1 MKQSDGEIVGMIF
14 TGRAKQDVQEEIR
27 AGDIHFITEETLD
40 PAGYALK
47 AGSGKEKGQTDA
59 ALYRVARTYI
69 SFIRQISRKESE

>member
-1 MKQSDGEIVGMIF
+1 MLSE
-14 TGRAKQDVQEEIR
+14 EEIR

>member
-1 MKQSDGEIVGMIF
+1 MLSE
-14 TGRAKQDVQEEIR
+14 EEIR
-27 AGDIHFITEETLD
+27 AGDIHFIAEETLD